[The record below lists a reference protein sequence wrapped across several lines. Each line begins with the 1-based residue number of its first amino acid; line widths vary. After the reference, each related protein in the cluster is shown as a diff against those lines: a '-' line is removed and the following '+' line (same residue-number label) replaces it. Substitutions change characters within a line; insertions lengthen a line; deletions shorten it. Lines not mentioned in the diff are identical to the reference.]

1 MGELKQHQPSM
12 SIDEQVENLKSLGLI
27 INDEEYAKRILNDIS
42 YFRLIKAYSLGFKPK
57 NGKYNEGVTFEQIV
71 DLYLFNANFRQI
83 TFSVIEKIEV
93 NVRCRIANYFA
104 DTYGVLGYKDPAN
117 FVGEEYHHTFL
128 ADIEEEIR
136 RNTRAPFVRNFKE
149 NYEGGELPIYALVE
163 VFSIGTLSKFYKNK
177 KNEDKKAV
185 AKSFGIGYTYLESW
199 LESIS
204 YVRNICAHYGRLYNA
219 KLSKTPMLYKEY
231 SQAGIGNNRI
241 FGVLLCM
248 KQILKN
254 DAHWNQYVDQ
264 IDMLIDK
271 YEKVDVKTMG
281 FPGNWKELLKNTW
294 IINTK

>member
-128 ADIEEEIR
+128 ADIEEEIG

-163 VFSIGTLSKFYKNK
+163 VFSFGTLSKFYKNM

-219 KLSKTPMLYKEY
+219 KLSKTPMLYKEF